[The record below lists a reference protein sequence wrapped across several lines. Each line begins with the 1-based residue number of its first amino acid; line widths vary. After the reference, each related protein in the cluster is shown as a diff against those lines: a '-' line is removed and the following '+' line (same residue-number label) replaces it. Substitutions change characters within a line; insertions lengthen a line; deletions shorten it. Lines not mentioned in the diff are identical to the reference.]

1 LRDGSTYIEKKSGT
15 IHADL
20 FLVKHLLILRE
31 QLSPFDIDLR
41 SVERQLDFS
50 DAGRAVSR
58 FLANR
63 NRRLFSMSTENAL
76 VTLLREGVSVNE
88 ESVDSKRDLEEALR
102 NACNGFIDHTCHS
115 LAEGVFNLL
124 ATLKNLTPE
133 SLKSASLFDASKVK
147 ETLAKTLEEFEP
159 KAKEVLNKM
168 SLYLENPGTQSILL
182 KPVSKKIAKGLEEI
196 KKGVNGM
203 TSENTGWNESI
214 QADILRIIND
224 LEKVVKKIART
235 SK

>member
-1 LRDGSTYIEKKSGT
+1 
-15 IHADL
+15 
-20 FLVKHLLILRE
+20 
-31 QLSPFDIDLR
+31 
-41 SVERQLDFS
+41 
-50 DAGRAVSR
+50 
-58 FLANR
+58 
-63 NRRLFSMSTENAL
+63 MSTENAL
-76 VTLLREGVSVNE
+76 VALLREGVSVNE

-102 NACNGFIDHTCHS
+102 NACNGFIDHTCNS
-115 LAEGVFNLL
+115 LAEGVFTLL
-124 ATLKNLTPE
+124 ATLKNLTSE

-147 ETLAKTLEEFEP
+147 ETLAKTLEDFEP

-168 SLYLENPGTQSILL
+168 SLYLENPTTQSILL

-203 TSENTGWNESI
+203 TNENTGWNESI